1 MVRLIWCLIASA
13 LVLSGCGDNRSVGGD
28 DGVDVSTTSINLAA
42 GDSTTVT
49 IANPSGATV
58 WKTSDAAVVSVTV
71 LDDRSALVKALG
83 VGTATITITTG
94 IVAVEQTAII
104 PVTITAAEL
113 RSIGVTPPMP
123 QLAHATMLQMSA
135 VGIYSDSTAK
145 DLTAQV
151 VWASDTTTVASVDS
165 DGIVLA
171 GAAGTA
177 DITATLGAVHGEAT
191 ITVTAATLTAIALTP
206 PNTTFGVSVDQQ
218 LTATGTFSDSTTQD
232 LTTMADW
239 TSSASTTAS
248 VNGAGLVHG
257 VAAGTAT
264 ITATLGAIHG
274 STGVTITPAVLNS
287 IEVDPATPTIA
298 FGGQQQ
304 FTAVGHY
311 SDGLN
316 HDITAMVA
324 WSSDTTAT
332 ATIDPATG
340 LASAVAAGTATI
352 TATLGTIHGSTLLT
366 VSPAVLQSIVVTP
379 NGSSLAKG
387 RTLQFTAMG
396 IYTDT
401 TMHDITPTVTW
412 TSTTGATISNAA
424 GSQGLATA
432 AAVGTP
438 TITATQGTIHGDAA
452 LTVTAAEL
460 VSIQITPITPSAP
473 INYIV
478 QLTATGTFSDATTA
492 DLTTQVFWD
501 STDLTTVEVSNAN
514 GSRGLATTFK
524 TGTPTVSA
532 SLTTTSG
539 TVTGT
544 TLFTVT
550 NVSLDSIDV
559 EPANPLVALGLTQ
572 AFTATGIFSDMTTL
586 DLTTM
591 VAWTSG
597 TPANATISNA
607 AGSQGLAT
615 TQAAGTSLITATFGP
630 VSNATTLTV
639 NPAELTSITISPTN
653 PSIAFAT
660 TQQFAATGHY
670 TDSSVQDLT
679 TTVTWTSSAPSTA
692 TIDPATG
699 LANGVVS
706 GTTTITAMFGSFTPS
721 TTLTVTAGPLVSI
734 AVTPANPSIAKGL
747 KQQFVATGTFADTS
761 TQDITTQVTWSS
773 SDGTTAQISNAAGS
787 QGLATGLAVG
797 TPTIT
802 ATLGAVTGTTT
813 LTVTAAVVVSI
824 AVTPAT
830 ATVTMGG
837 ATQAYVA
844 TGTFSDTTT
853 LNITSTVTWTTGLNT
868 TATVGATTGVVTG
881 VGVGSTTVIAT
892 QPLTLISGNANVNVV
907 AVQIKAITPTDGVS
921 GVKTTTPIE
930 ISFDRSIT
938 PASITVQAANDVCS
952 GTLQVSSDN
961 FATCIGLGTQTVTA
975 NVVSYQPAAALT
987 VATTY
992 KVKLLGTIT
1001 NGAGVALGGDV
1012 TQSLGWEV
1020 SGTGMGTCTSP
1031 IVISQVYGGGGN
1043 TGATYTNDFV
1053 ELHNRGT
1060 GPESLAGTAIQY
1072 ASATG
1077 TTTWIVTALPS
1088 VSIPAGGYYLVALH
1102 GTATVGTPIPTPDFT
1117 GTTDMSGTAGKVALT
1132 ESTVQLS
1139 GQCPSTRMLD
1149 LVGYGTTANCTE
1161 GTFAPA
1167 PSNTSSALRGGGGC
1181 NDTDAN
1187 NADFTANPFATGTP
1201 PRNNSTTAL
1210 TCAACP

>member
-13 LVLSGCGDNRSVGGD
+13 LVLTGCGDNRSVGGD
-28 DGVDVSTTSINLAA
+28 DGVDVNMTSINLAA

-58 WKTSDAAVVSVTV
+58 WKTSDAAVVSVTKI
-71 LDDRSALVKALG
+71 DDHSALVRALG
-83 VGTATITITTG
+83 VGTATLTITTG
-94 IVAVEQTAII
+94 IVAVERSAVI

-151 VWASDTTTVASVDS
+151 VWASDTTAVASVDS

-177 DITATLGAVHGEAT
+177 NLSATLGAIHGEAT
-191 ITVTAATLTAIALTP
+191 ITVTQATLTSIAITP
-206 PNTTFGVSVDQQ
+206 PNTTFGVSFDQQ

-232 LTTMADW
+232 LTLMADW
-239 TSSASTTAS
+239 TSSAAATAT
-248 VNGAGLVHG
+248 VNGGGLVHG

-304 FTAVGHY
+304 FTAVGHF

-332 ATIDPATG
+332 ATIDPVTG
-340 LASAVAAGTATI
+340 LASAVAAGTTTI

-379 NGSSLAKG
+379 NGSTLAKG

-401 TMHDITPTVTW
+401 TMHDITATVTW
-412 TSTTGATISNAA
+412 TSTTGATISNAV
-424 GSQGLATA
+424 GSQGLAMG

-460 VSIQITPITPSAP
+460 LSLQITPVAPSAP

-478 QLTATGTFSDATTA
+478 QLTATGTYSDATTA

-514 GSRGLATTFK
+514 GSRGLATTFQA
-524 TGTPTVSA
+524 GTPTVSA
-532 SLTTTSG
+532 ALTTTSG

-544 TLFTVT
+544 AVFTVT
-550 NVSLDSIDV
+550 NVSLMSINV
-559 EPANPLVALGLTQ
+559 TPTNPNVALGLTQ
-572 AFTATGIFSDMTTL
+572 PFTATGIFSDATVL

-615 TQAAGTSLITATFGP
+615 TVAAGTSLITATFGP
-630 VSNATTLTV
+630 VSGASTLTV
-639 NPAELTSITISPTN
+639 NPAELTSITISPIN
-653 PSIAFAT
+653 PAIAAAT
-660 TQQFAATGHY
+660 TQQFTATGHY
-670 TDSSVQDLT
+670 TDSSTQNLT
-679 TTVTWTSSAPSTA
+679 TTVVWTSSVPAAA

-699 LANGVVS
+699 LATAVANGS
-706 GTTTITAMFGSFTPS
+706 TTITATFGTFAPT
-721 TTLTVTAGPLVSI
+721 TTLTVGAGALLSI
-734 AVTPANPSIAKGL
+734 AVTPATPSIAKGQT
-747 KQQFVATGTFADTS
+747 QQFTATGTFADTS
-761 TQDITTQVTWSS
+761 TQNLTTQVTWSS
-773 SDGTTAQISNAAGS
+773 SDGTAAISNVAGT

-802 ATLGAVTGTTT
+802 ATLGAISGTTT

-830 ATVTMGG
+830 ATVSMGN
-837 ATQAYVA
+837 TQAYVA
-844 TGTFSDTTT
+844 TGTFSDATTA
-853 LNITSTVTWTTGLNT
+853 NITSTVTWTTGLAA
-868 TATVGATTGVVTG
+868 TATVSTTGTRGIVTG
-881 VGVGSTTVIAT
+881 QGVGSTTVIAT
-892 QPLTLISGNANVNVV
+892 QPLTLISGNATVNVV
-907 AVQIKAITPTDGVS
+907 AMQIKAITPTNGIS

-930 ISFDRSIT
+930 VSFDRSIT
-938 PASITVQAANDVCS
+938 AASITVQAANDVCS
-952 GTLQVSSDN
+952 GTLQVSSDD
-961 FATCIGLGTQTVTA
+961 FATCIGLGAQTLTG
-975 NVVSYQPAAALT
+975 NIVSYLPAAALSAAT
-987 VATTY
+987 VY
-992 KVKLLGTIT
+992 KIKLLGTIT
-1001 NGAGVALGGDV
+1001 NGATIPVALGVDL
-1012 TQSLGWEV
+1012 TQTLGWEV
-1020 SGTGMGTCTSP
+1020 TPGGTCTSP
-1031 IVISQVYGGGGN
+1031 IVISQIYGAGGN
-1043 TGATYTNDFV
+1043 VGATLTTDFV
-1053 ELHNRGT
+1053 ELHNRSAV
-1060 GPESLAGTAIQY
+1060 PQSLAGTAIEY
-1072 ASATG
+1072 AGTTG
-1077 TTTWIVTALPS
+1077 TSWTPTALPA
-1088 VSIPAGGYYLVALH
+1088 VSIPAGGYFLIALH
-1102 GTATVGTPIPTPDFT
+1102 SGANGAALPTPDFT
-1117 GTTDMSGTAGKVALT
+1117 GSQDMGAAAGKVALT
-1132 ESTVQLS
+1132 ESTIPLTGS
-1139 GQCPSTRMLD
+1139 CANTHTLD
-1149 LVGYGTTANCTE
+1149 EVGYGPATDCSETIGTIATSTTASVVRT
-1161 GTFAPA
+1161 T
-1167 PSNTSSALRGGGGC
+1167 GGC
-1181 NDTDAN
+1181 DDTDSN
-1187 NADFTANPFATGTP
+1187 KVDFVVNTLATGTP
-1201 PRNNSTTAL
+1201 PRNSATTPV

>member
-13 LVLSGCGDNRSVGGD
+13 LVLTSCGDNRSVGGD
-28 DGVDVSTTSINLAA
+28 DGVDVNMTSINLAA

-49 IANPSGATV
+49 IANASGATTF
-58 WKTSDAAVVSVTV
+58 KTSDAAVVSVTKI
-71 LDDRSALVKALG
+71 DDHSALVKALG
-83 VGTATITITTG
+83 VGTATLTITTG

-151 VWASDTTTVASVDS
+151 VWASDSTTVASVDS

-177 DITATLGAVHGEAT
+177 NISATLGAIHGAAT
-191 ITVTAATLTAIALTP
+191 ITVTAATLTSIAITP

-218 LTATGTFSDSTTQD
+218 LAATGTFSDSTTQD
-232 LTTMADW
+232 LTAMVDW
-239 TSSASTTAS
+239 TSSDSTTAS

-274 STGVTITPAVLNS
+274 STGVTITPAVLNT
-287 IEVDPATPTIA
+287 IEVDPATPTIP

-304 FTAVGHY
+304 FTAIGHY

-332 ATIDPATG
+332 ATIDAVTG
-340 LASAVAAGTATI
+340 LATAVAAGTATI
-352 TATLGTIHGSTLLT
+352 TATLGTIHGSTVLT

-401 TMHDITPTVTW
+401 TMHDITTTVTW
-412 TSTTGATISNAA
+412 TSTAGATISNAT
-424 GSQGLATA
+424 GTQGLATA
-432 AAVGTP
+432 AAVSTP

-460 VSIQITPITPSAP
+460 VSIQITPVAPSAP

-478 QLTATGTFSDATTA
+478 QLTATGTYSDATTA

-501 STDLTTVEVSNAN
+501 STDLTTVEISNAN

-539 TVTGT
+539 TVTGMVV
-544 TLFTVT
+544 FTVT

-559 EPANPLVALGLTQ
+559 EPASPIVALGLTQ
-572 AFTATGIFSDMTTL
+572 QFTATGVFSDMSTL

-630 VSNATTLTV
+630 VSGATTLTV

-653 PSIAFAT
+653 PAIAFAT

-679 TTVTWTSSAPSTA
+679 TTVTWTSSVPATA

-699 LANGVVS
+699 LATGVVS

-721 TTLTVTAGPLVSI
+721 TTLTITAGPLVSI

-747 KQQFVATGTFADTS
+747 TQQFVATGTFADTS

-773 SDGTTAQISNAAGS
+773 SDGTAGISNVAGS
-787 QGLATGLAVG
+787 RGLATGIAVG

-802 ATLGAVTGTTT
+802 ATLGTVTGSTT

-830 ATVTMGG
+830 ATLSMGN
-837 ATQAYVA
+837 TQAYVA
-844 TGTFSDTTT
+844 TGTFSDSTTA
-853 LNITSTVTWTTGLNT
+853 NITASVTWTTGLAA
-868 TATVGATTGVVTG
+868 TATVVATTGVVTG
-881 VGVGSTTVIAT
+881 VAVGSTTVIAT
-892 QPLTLISGNANVNVV
+892 QPVTLITGNANVNVV
-907 AVQIKAITPTDGVS
+907 SVQIKNITPTDGIS

-930 ISFDRSIT
+930 IVFDRTIT

-952 GTLQVSSDN
+952 GTLEVSSDN
-961 FATCIGLGTQTVTA
+961 FVTCVGLGTQTVTG
-975 NVVSYQPAAALT
+975 NVVSYQPTAALT
-987 VATTY
+987 AATTY
-992 KVKLLGTIT
+992 KIKLLGTIT
-1001 NGAGVALGGDV
+1001 NGAGVALGSDV
-1012 TQSLGWEV
+1012 TQALGWEV

-1031 IVISQVYGGGGN
+1031 IVISQIYGGGGN
-1043 TGATYTNDFV
+1043 SGATYTNDFV
-1053 ELHNRGT
+1053 ELHNRSAAA
-1060 GPESLAGTAIQY
+1060 ESVAGTAIQY

-1088 VSIPAGGYYLVALH
+1088 VSIPAGGYYLVAMH
-1102 GTATVGTPIPTPDFT
+1102 STAAVGAALPTPDFT
-1117 GTTDMSGTAGKVALT
+1117 ANTDMSGTSGKVALT

-1139 GQCPSTRMLD
+1139 GACPNTRMLD
-1149 LVGYGTTANCTE
+1149 VVGYGSTANCTE
-1161 GTFAPA
+1161 GAFAPGL
-1167 PSNTSSALRGGGGC
+1167 SNTTSGLRGGGGC

-1201 PRNNSTTAL
+1201 PRNSSTTAL
-1210 TCAACP
+1210 TCTACP